1 MKMLFIMNI
10 SVLLLLICPSVI
22 SKVIDFSE
30 CSQFFYQGQP
40 PVIPGILEN
49 SRSMDNPYKTICQK
63 YEGEYRFATLYDTTN
78 RIPVFSAYRF
88 TGGKFK
94 ANMEWMIEPQLELY
108 PNDEMTVSYP
118 SQATDE
124 DYIDNNDNLSRG
136 HLFPI
141 CHSGDEVTANS
152 TFTLT
157 NAVPQKISFNSG
169 SWSGMEQKTKKLMD
183 KYCRERNDKDKVLAH
198 VLTGAVPGNNK
209 LNNRVNI
216 PSHMWMIFCCYNS
229 TSSSWS
235 SKAYWGENED
245 VNVMINESSL
255 EGLHEFLSTKWVNVT
270 ELFYNNC
277 KESNKDRTGIRKI
290 FSSTQERRLLFKD
303 FF

>member
-1 MKMLFIMNI
+1 M
-10 SVLLLLICPSVI
+10 
-22 SKVIDFSE
+22 
-30 CSQFFYQGQP
+30 
-40 PVIPGILEN
+40 IPDILNN
-49 SRSMDNPYKTICQK
+49 SRSIDNRYKTICQK

-124 DYIDNNDNLSRG
+124 DYIDNNYNVNRG

-141 CHSGDEVTANS
+141 CHSSDEVTANS

-157 NAVPQKISFNSG
+157 NAVPQKSSFNSG

-183 KYCRERNDKDKVLAH
+183 KCRDKNDQNQVLAH

-216 PSHMWMIFCCYNS
+216 PSYMWMTFCCFNS
-229 TSSSWS
+229 TSKLWS
-235 SKAYWGENED
+235 SKAYWGANKDENKKD
-245 VNVMINESSL
+245 NVMISERSL
-255 EGLHEFLSTKWVNVT
+255 EELQEFLSTEWVNVT
-270 ELFYNNC
+270 DLFYNNC
-277 KESNKDRTGIRKI
+277 KERNKDRTGIRNGNRIRKI
-290 FSSTQERRLLFKD
+290 FSSRQERRLLF
-303 FF
+303 